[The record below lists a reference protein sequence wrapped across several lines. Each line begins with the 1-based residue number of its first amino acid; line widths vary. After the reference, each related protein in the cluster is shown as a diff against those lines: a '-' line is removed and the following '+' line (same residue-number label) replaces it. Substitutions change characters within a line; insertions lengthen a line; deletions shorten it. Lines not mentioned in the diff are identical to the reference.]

1 LFKQHEGQEYRMAEI
16 IILAERRKARQE
28 RRATNVMAMPFAL
41 MAAYMACGAA
51 TYAAIVEASTAGL
64 RRPQ

>member
-41 MAAYMACGAA
+41 MGRIHGSAAN
-51 TYAAIVEASTAGL
+51 VVVH
-64 RRPQ
+64 